1 MAKPNSKNKIQS
13 GTLTKADITNSV
25 HSEIGLSKTESAALV
40 ISCLNHMSDALIAG
54 EDVKLANFGTFK
66 LKRKKAR
73 FGRNPRTG
81 EAALV
86 SERTVVTFRAAP
98 HVTERINSKTKTRH
112 HDPE

>member
-1 MAKPNSKNKIQS
+1 MAKPNSKNKIQ
-13 GTLTKADITNSV
+13 GATLTKADITNAV
-25 HSEIGLSKTESAALV
+25 HREIGLSKTESAALV
-40 ISCLNHMSDALIAG
+40 TSCLNHMSETLIAG

-86 SERTVVTFRAAP
+86 SERTVVTFKASP
-98 HVTERINSKTKTRH
+98 HVMERVNSKTKDKTS
-112 HDPE
+112 